1 MEEAE
6 GIGRTEKKKERIKMG
21 KCSVLVDVLTP
32 LIFIGAR
39 LSSHE
44 KHPMYV

>member
-6 GIGRTEKKKERIKMG
+6 GIGRTEKKKRIKMG

-32 LIFIGAR
+32 LIFLALGSALMR
-39 LSSHE
+39 NTL
-44 KHPMYV
+44 